1 MPPSVRL
8 SSRAAALTVMLMVI
22 DEAVIAPTEAEM
34 SIGVEPPPTLP
45 GVAVRAAAVLNRQ
58 PLGLVRTTV
67 PLVLKSLLL
76 ASEMTTAPSVAKAGA
91 TPFCARS
98 ADTLVPPEAG
108 VVLLDAAAVIA
119 PRVRSTAAV
128 VATRRDFIGVASFDR
143 RSRALSHTGSDTH
156 HACPRPPAGGFA
168 QPNDLH
174 GFGLGRAW
182 RVGG

>member
-1 MPPSVRL
+1 MPLEATVLPSANDWPGSTTWRR
-8 SSRAAALTVMLMVI
+8 RAPLARDSDPKLVTSLI
-22 DEAVIAPTEAEM
+22 TPT
-34 SIGVEPPPTLP
+34 I
-45 GVAVRAAAVLNRQ
+45 
-58 PLGLVRTTV
+58 
-67 PLVLKSLLL
+67 
-76 ASEMTTAPSVAKAGA
+76 VAKAGA

-156 HACPRPPAGGFA
+156 HACPRPPAGG
-168 QPNDLH
+168 
-174 GFGLGRAW
+174 
-182 RVGG
+182 